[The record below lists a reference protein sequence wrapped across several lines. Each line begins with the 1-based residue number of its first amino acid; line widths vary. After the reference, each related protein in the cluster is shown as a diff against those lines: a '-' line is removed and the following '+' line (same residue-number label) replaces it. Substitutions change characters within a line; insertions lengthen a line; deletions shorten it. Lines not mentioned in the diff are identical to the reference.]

1 MQFLVLASD
10 GTDVEAPMRRLKVRA
25 AHLANMARLKKAGRY
40 LIGGPILDD
49 QEKMV
54 GSAMILDFPDRDA
67 LYATLAE
74 DPYIT
79 EKVWHSIEV
88 KNFRVAPL
96 D

>member
-10 GTDVEAPMRRLKVRA
+10 GTDAEAPARRMKARA
-25 AHLANMARLKKAGRY
+25 AHLANMSQLKKEGRY

-49 QEKMV
+49 SEKMV
-54 GSAMILDFPDRDA
+54 GSAMIFDFPDRDA
-67 LYATLAE
+67 LYAALSK

-88 KNFRVAPL
+88 KNFRTAQL